1 MLIIVNKYRY
11 LYAVGPTMRSLTT
24 SIVFAR
30 FLLHDE
36 LTPAFTVS
44 SLIGRTHIISW
55 AGLILG
61 TDAVV
66 MVQWSSK
73 RPRTFCFPLK
83 ITFKV

>member
-1 MLIIVNKYRY
+1 
-11 LYAVGPTMRSLTT
+11 MRSLTT

-66 MVQWSSK
+66 MVQ
-73 RPRTFCFPLK
+73 
-83 ITFKV
+83 